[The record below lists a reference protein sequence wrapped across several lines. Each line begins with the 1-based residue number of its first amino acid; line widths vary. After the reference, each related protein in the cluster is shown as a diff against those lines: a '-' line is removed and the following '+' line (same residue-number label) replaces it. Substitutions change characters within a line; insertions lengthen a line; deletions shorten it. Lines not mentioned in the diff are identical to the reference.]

1 MEDIYSRSEA
11 ETRKL
16 LRQRKKRTRTSCY
29 PCRTRKV
36 KCDKASPCKNCALRC
51 YPELCKY
58 SNEPGPKGASSEA
71 STPRQS
77 ASFPGAQT
85 SQTRI
90 SQDVTA
96 QRNPELGTPP
106 IVSSTD
112 LVPDSINASN
122 RQNNL
127 THVVNVNRGPSE
139 KDSTA
144 VDDVIKAENRRPFLG
159 INSVPNFLRD
169 QAQSGHSPQS
179 ATTEVIDSAVMPL
192 LGLSNTRS
200 KSTYP
205 FFQPSGASPGS
216 AGNIRQALPSNIE
229 VFRLFE
235 CHRLHSHPFTPII
248 PDLADF
254 ELGLCSYLES
264 RDQLNEE
271 PGSGE
276 YNLLDTS
283 NWRSVAWLGSLYAVL
298 ASGLRY
304 SENTNIQIQENS
316 QLYLRYSFQC
326 LRMANFLTRPSLLC
340 VQTLLLLGNVLQND
354 TKPESAWMLLGT
366 TARMAQS
373 LGIHTQKH
381 KDSSPSR
388 KLWLSLVWQD
398 SLLSLCFDRI
408 PVTRPNTTA
417 EDLRDNLSYTEA
429 MRFLCDRTLRSDSL
443 WKYSESPDLAGIL
456 EDVSSVEQIRSKS
469 IGLNGEPHQLNFV
482 QRCET
487 SILNLHISFVIAW
500 LCRPALRSRD
510 SIKRTPA
517 HSQLV
522 DKCYKNLVE
531 CVRAF
536 VQLHSM
542 SIVASRSWSV
552 IHNGLS
558 SALLLGLLGGTARD
572 PEVRKLQG
580 KILDIFSGGQEI
592 ATGLDSETNPEL
604 SPPHARAIAALRRV
618 YSQYDKD
625 DAQISGGRKNPP
637 EDTQE
642 HVYPG
647 QENSTNMEAAP
658 FQPAWYEGPTNEF
671 SPLGTLDSIIWDP
684 NTIDESIPIGLS
696 NSPKNSLLNWY
707 ITYLFPIPVFK
718 RHPNTQ

>member
-36 KCDKASPCKNCALRC
+36 KCDKASPCKNCATRC

-58 SNEPGPKGASSEA
+58 SDEPSLKGTSPEA
-71 STPRQS
+71 STRRQS
-77 ASFPGAQT
+77 ASYPGAQT
-85 SQTRI
+85 SQTTI
-90 SQDVTA
+90 SQHVTA
-96 QRNPELGTPP
+96 QRNLELSTPL
-106 IVSSTD
+106 IVSSAD

-122 RQNNL
+122 RQTNS
-127 THVVNVNRGPSE
+127 TNVINVDRGSSE
-139 KDSTA
+139 KGSTA
-144 VDDVIKAENRRPFLG
+144 VDELSQAENRRPFLG

-169 QAQSGHSPQS
+169 QAQSGQSPQT

-192 LGLSNTRS
+192 LGLSSTRS

-205 FFQPSGASPGS
+205 FFQPSGSSPKS
-216 AGNIRQALPSNIE
+216 AAADIRQALPSSIE

-235 CHRLHSHPFTPII
+235 CHRLHSHPFAPII

-254 ELGLCSYLES
+254 ELGLCSYLEH
-264 RDQLNEE
+264 RDRQNEE

-276 YNLLDTS
+276 HNLLDTS

-304 SENTNIQIQENS
+304 SEHTNSQIQEKS

-340 VQTLLLLGNVLQND
+340 IQTLLLLGNVLQND

-381 KDSSPSR
+381 KDPSPSR
-388 KLWLSLVWQD
+388 KLWLSLAWQD

-408 PVTRPNTTA
+408 PVSRPITAA

-429 MRFLCDRTLRSDSL
+429 MHFLCDRTLRSTSL
-443 WKYSESPDLAGIL
+443 WEYSESPNLAGIL
-456 EDVSSVEQIRSKS
+456 EDVSSVEQNPIEKHWSEWGTAS
-469 IGLNGEPHQLNFV
+469 TQH
-482 QRCET
+482 
-487 SILNLHISFVIAW
+487 S
-500 LCRPALRSRD
+500 LRNRD
-510 SIKRTPA
+510 SITRTST

-522 DKCYKNLVE
+522 EKCYKNLVE

-542 SIVASRSWSV
+542 SIVASRSWSI

-580 KILDIFSGGQEI
+580 KILDIFSGGQEM
-592 ATGLDSETNPEL
+592 ATSVDYEANPEL
-604 SPPHARAIAALRRV
+604 SPPHARAIAALRKV
-618 YSQYDKD
+618 YNQYDKD
-625 DAQISGGRKNPP
+625 DTQISGGLTNPAVN
-637 EDTQE
+637 TQE
-642 HVYPG
+642 HAYSG
-647 QENSTNMEAAP
+647 QERSANMNDTTP
-658 FQPAWYEGPTNEF
+658 FESVWYEGLTDEF

-684 NTIDESIPIGLS
+684 NAIDGSIPMYSDYNIS
-696 NSPKNSLLNWY
+696 SFEPWMTPTWKSVEWTN
-707 ITYLFPIPVFK
+707 
-718 RHPNTQ
+718 